1 MTPKEQAQDL
11 VEIMF
16 LVDLSNPDE
25 KTPMFYCNAKKCA
38 LIAVDLA
45 LSTCVESR
53 IYYWIEVKHEIEKL

>member
-1 MTPKEQAQDL
+1 MTPKEQAKDL

-16 LVDLSNPDE
+16 MVDFSNVDGRMI
-25 KTPMFYCNAKKCA
+25 MFHCNAKKCA

-53 IYYWIEVKHEIEKL
+53 IYYWIEVKQEIEKL